1 MIWVLDGAEALNVDG
16 VAKSKAR
23 PTNTIDVGDEWR
35 HYGGDAGGHRYSKAT
50 EIKPANVNRLAL
62 VWEFQ
67 TGDITRRADYMQQ
80 SATEGTPILVDDS
93 LVFCTPFNE
102 VISLDPG
109 NGTLRWRFDAEID
122 LDSDP
127 ANKFICRGVAHWR
140 DDEDPEVCS
149 NRIFMG
155 TNDARLIALDNED
168 GRPCKDFGTD
178 GEVRIDPGMPLL
190 WRGEFQITSP
200 PVTIGD
206 TVVIGSSIGD
216 NARVEAPTG
225 VVRAFDARTGRLKW
239 DWDPIPRTRS
249 DPASSTWRGRQPP
262 REGQANVW
270 APMAVDEERGLLIL
284 PTSSS
289 SPDFFGGLRP
299 GDNRHANSVVA
310 LDGETGEIKW
320 SFQTVH
326 HDIWDYD
333 LPAQPGL
340 YSVWRDDALH
350 DVVAQVTK
358 TGFVFVLDRDTGEPF
373 LPVEER
379 QVPQDGAPGE
389 WLSPTQPMPV
399 NPPALVPSTLAPG
412 DAFGITLFDR
422 LHCRR
427 KIRDSVAN
435 GLFTPPSTQGT
446 IFYPFNGGG
455 ANWGGSAYDP
465 ERNLLIVN
473 MSNIAH
479 HIQLIPAEEFSEA
492 RRQLARRQFAGE
504 EVSPQDGAPFGM
516 KRSLLFSPLGLP
528 CTPPPWGVLAAIDLT
543 DGNIVWR
550 KALGSRAGVQ
560 FGLPNLGGPIVTKG
574 GLIFIA
580 ATMDDMMRAFNIEDG
595 EMLWEWRL
603 PAGGQ
608 ATPMTYVWDDRQFV
622 LIYAGGNSNAS
633 SRLGD
638 TLVAFAIDR

>member
-50 EIKPANVNRLAL
+50 EIKPANVNRLAP

-102 VISLDPG
+102 VISLDPD

-127 ANKFICRGVAHWR
+127 ANKFICRGVAH
-140 DDEDPEVCS
+140 
-149 NRIFMG
+149 
-155 TNDARLIALDNED
+155 
-168 GRPCKDFGTD
+168 
-178 GEVRIDPGMPLL
+178 

-284 PTSSS
+284 PTSSAR
-289 SPDFFGGLRP
+289 PDFFGGLRP

-333 LPAQPGL
+333 PPAQPGL

-350 DVVAQVTK
+350 DVVAHVTK

-399 NPPALVPSTLAPG
+399 NPPALVPGTLAPG

-435 GLFTPPSTQGT
+435 GSFTPPSTQGT

-504 EVSPQDGAPFGM
+504 EVSPQDAAPFGM

-622 LIYAGGNSNAS
+622 LIYAGVSSNAS
-633 SRLGD
+633 TRLGD
-638 TLVAFAIDR
+638 TLLAFAIDR